1 MSIFLHLRAAVAT
14 SGAEPRAQAIALSS
28 LFAAGALLLSISAI
42 IGAIASLALL
52 LALTGAFAVGYAIA
66 RWQPWPAHYCVT
78 ISCYAFVLSA
88 IGWLLV
94 LVIWNSE
101 HGWLELIPGIVF
113 GGLGLGIVWQTH
125 AAERGFLGMM
135 PNIPTI
141 ASIVFITLAI
151 LLTNHYAD
159 SGKGGFVYALAV
171 LADLALLGAVLV
183 KIRLQDEHSIKYE

>member
-1 MSIFLHLRAAVAT
+1 MSIFPSPRAVVAT
-14 SGAEPRAQAIALSS
+14 SCAEPRAQAIALSS

-52 LALTGAFAVGYAIA
+52 LALAGAFAVGYAIG

-125 AAERGFLGMM
+125 AAERVLLGMM

-159 SGKGGFVYALAV
+159 SGKEALSTLWRCWQIWRCWV
-171 LADLALLGAVLV
+171 
-183 KIRLQDEHSIKYE
+183 RCW

>member
-1 MSIFLHLRAAVAT
+1 MSIFPPPRAMVAT
-14 SGAEPRAQAIALSS
+14 SCAEPRAQAIALSS
-28 LFAAGALLLSISAI
+28 LCAAGALLLSISAI

-52 LALTGAFAVGYAIA
+52 LALAGAFAVGYAIG
-66 RWQPWPAHYCVT
+66 RWQQWPAHYSVT

>member
-1 MSIFLHLRAAVAT
+1 MSVFLHTRAAVET

-28 LFAAGALLLSISAI
+28 LFAAGALLLSVSAI
-42 IGAIASLALL
+42 IGAIASLVLL
-52 LALTGAFAVGYAIA
+52 LALAGAFAVGYAIA

-101 HGWLELIPGIVF
+101 RGWLDLIPGIVF

-125 AAERGFLGMM
+125 VAERGLPEMM
-135 PNIPTI
+135 LTIPTI

-171 LADLALLGAVLV
+171 LAVLADLALLGAALV
-183 KIRLQDEHSIKYE
+183 KIRLQEMS

>member
-1 MSIFLHLRAAVAT
+1 MSIFPSPRAVVAT
-14 SGAEPRAQAIALSS
+14 SCAEPRTQAIALSS
-28 LFAAGALLLSISAI
+28 LFAAGALLLSVSAI
-42 IGAIASLALL
+42 IGAIAGLALL

-101 HGWLELIPGIVF
+101 HGWLDLIPGIVF

-135 PNIPTI
+135 ANIPTI

-171 LADLALLGAVLV
+171 LVDLALLGAALV

>member
-1 MSIFLHLRAAVAT
+1 MSVFLHTRAAVET

-28 LFAAGALLLSISAI
+28 LFAAGALLLSVSAI
-42 IGAIASLALL
+42 IGAIASLVLL
-52 LALTGAFAVGYAIA
+52 LALAGAFAVGYAIA

-101 HGWLELIPGIVF
+101 RGWLDLIPGIVF

-125 AAERGFLGMM
+125 VAERGLPGMM
-135 PNIPTI
+135 LTIPTI

>member
-1 MSIFLHLRAAVAT
+1 MRIFPSPRAVVAT
-14 SGAEPRAQAIALSS
+14 SCAEPRAQAIALSS

-52 LALTGAFAVGYAIA
+52 LALAGAFAVGYAIG

-125 AAERGFLGMM
+125 AAERVLLGMM

-171 LADLALLGAVLV
+171 LADLALLGALLV

>member
-1 MSIFLHLRAAVAT
+1 MSIFPSPRAVVAT
-14 SGAEPRAQAIALSS
+14 SCAEPRAQAIALSS
-28 LFAAGALLLSISAI
+28 LFAAGALLLSVSAI

-66 RWQPWPAHYCVT
+66 RWQPWPAHYSVT

-101 HGWLELIPGIVF
+101 HGWLDLIPGIVF

-141 ASIVFITLAI
+141 ASIVFITLTI

>member
-1 MSIFLHLRAAVAT
+1 MSIFPPPRAMVAT
-14 SGAEPRAQAIALSS
+14 SCAEPRAQAIALSS

-52 LALTGAFAVGYAIA
+52 LALAGAFAVGYAIG
-66 RWQPWPAHYCVT
+66 RWQQWPAHYSVT

-101 HGWLELIPGIVF
+101 HGWLELISGIVF

>member
-1 MSIFLHLRAAVAT
+1 MSIFPSPRAVVAT
-14 SGAEPRAQAIALSS
+14 SCAEPRAQAIALSS
-28 LFAAGALLLSISAI
+28 LFAAGALLLSVSAI
-42 IGAIASLALL
+42 IGAIAGLALL

-101 HGWLELIPGIVF
+101 HGWLDLIPGIVF

-135 PNIPTI
+135 ANIPTI

-171 LADLALLGAVLV
+171 LVDLALLGAALV

>member
-1 MSIFLHLRAAVAT
+1 MSIFPPPRTVVAT
-14 SGAEPRAQAIALSS
+14 SCVEPRAQAIALSS
-28 LFAAGALLLSISAI
+28 LFATGALLLSASAI

-52 LALTGAFAVGYAIA
+52 LALAGAFAVGYAIA

-125 AAERGFLGMM
+125 AAERVLLGMM

>member
-1 MSIFLHLRAAVAT
+1 MSIFPPPRAMVAT
-14 SGAEPRAQAIALSS
+14 SCAEPRAQAIALSS

-52 LALTGAFAVGYAIA
+52 LALAGAFAVGYAIG
-66 RWQPWPAHYCVT
+66 RWQQWPAHYSVT

-94 LVIWNSE
+94 MVIWNSE

>member
-1 MSIFLHLRAAVAT
+1 MSIFPPPRAVVAT
-14 SGAEPRAQAIALSS
+14 SCAEPCAQAIALSS
-28 LFAAGALLLSISAI
+28 LFAAGALLLSVSAI

-125 AAERGFLGMM
+125 AAERGLSRMM
-135 PNIPTI
+135 ANIPMI
-141 ASIVFITLAI
+141 ASIVIITLAI
-151 LLTNHYAD
+151 LLTSHYAD

-171 LADLALLGAVLV
+171 LVDLALLGAALV
-183 KIRLQDEHSIKYE
+183 KIRLQEMS

>member
-1 MSIFLHLRAAVAT
+1 MSVFLHTRAAVET

-28 LFAAGALLLSISAI
+28 LFAAGALLLSVSAI
-42 IGAIASLALL
+42 IGAIASLVLL
-52 LALTGAFAVGYAIA
+52 LALAGAFAVGYAIA
-66 RWQPWPAHYCVT
+66 RWQQWPAHYCVT

-101 HGWLELIPGIVF
+101 RGWLDLIPGIVF

-125 AAERGFLGMM
+125 VAERGLPGMM
-135 PNIPTI
+135 LTIPTI

-171 LADLALLGAVLV
+171 LADLALLGAALV
-183 KIRLQDEHSIKYE
+183 KIRLQEMS

>member
-1 MSIFLHLRAAVAT
+1 MSIFPSPRAAVAT
-14 SGAEPRAQAIALSS
+14 SCAEPRAQAIALSS
-28 LFAAGALLLSISAI
+28 LFAAGALLLSVSAI

-66 RWQPWPAHYCVT
+66 RWQPWPAHYSVT

-125 AAERGFLGMM
+125 AAERGLLGMM
-135 PNIPTI
+135 PNIPMI

-159 SGKGGFVYALAV
+159 PGKGGFVYALAV
-171 LADLALLGAVLV
+171 LVDLALLGAALV

>member
-1 MSIFLHLRAAVAT
+1 MSIFLHPRAAVAT
-14 SGAEPRAQAIALSS
+14 SGAELPAQAIVLSS

-52 LALTGAFAVGYAIA
+52 LALAGAFAVGYAIA
-66 RWQPWPAHYCVT
+66 RWQPWPAHYSVT
-78 ISCYAFVLSA
+78 ISCYAFVLST

-101 HGWLELIPGIVF
+101 HGWLGLIPGIVF

-125 AAERGFLGMM
+125 AAERGLLGMT

-171 LADLALLGAVLV
+171 LADLALLGAVLL

>member
-1 MSIFLHLRAAVAT
+1 MSIFPPPRAMVAT
-14 SGAEPRAQAIALSS
+14 SCAEPRAQAIALSS

-52 LALTGAFAVGYAIA
+52 LALAGAFAVGYAIG
-66 RWQPWPAHYCVT
+66 RWQQWPAHYSVT

>member
-1 MSIFLHLRAAVAT
+1 MSVFLHTRAAVET

-28 LFAAGALLLSISAI
+28 LFAAGALLLSVSAI
-42 IGAIASLALL
+42 IGAIASLVLL
-52 LALTGAFAVGYAIA
+52 LALAGAFAVGYAIA

-101 HGWLELIPGIVF
+101 RGWLDLIPGIVF

-125 AAERGFLGMM
+125 VAERGFLGMM

>member
-1 MSIFLHLRAAVAT
+1 MSIFPPPRAMVAT
-14 SGAEPRAQAIALSS
+14 SCAEPRAQAIALSS

-52 LALTGAFAVGYAIA
+52 LALAGAFAVGYAIG
-66 RWQPWPAHYCVT
+66 RWQQWPAHYSVT

-171 LADLALLGAVLV
+171 LADLALLGAVLL
-183 KIRLQDEHSIKYE
+183 KIRLQEMS

>member
-1 MSIFLHLRAAVAT
+1 MSIFLHPRTAVAT
-14 SGAEPRAQAIALSS
+14 SCVEPRAQAIALSS
-28 LFAAGALLLSISAI
+28 LFAAGALLLSTSAI

-52 LALTGAFAVGYAIA
+52 LALAGAFAVGYAIA

-113 GGLGLGIVWQTH
+113 GGLGLGIVWQTN
-125 AAERGFLGMM
+125 AAERGLSGMM
-135 PNIPTI
+135 ANIPTI
-141 ASIVFITLAI
+141 AGIVIITLAI

-171 LADLALLGAVLV
+171 LADLALLGAALV
-183 KIRLQDEHSIKYE
+183 KIRQREMS

>member
-1 MSIFLHLRAAVAT
+1 MSVFLHTRAAVET

-28 LFAAGALLLSISAI
+28 LFAAGALLLSVSAI
-42 IGAIASLALL
+42 IGAIASLVLL
-52 LALTGAFAVGYAIA
+52 LALAGAFAVGYAIA

-101 HGWLELIPGIVF
+101 RGWLDLIPGIVF

-125 AAERGFLGMM
+125 VAERGLPGMM
-135 PNIPTI
+135 LTIPTI

-183 KIRLQDEHSIKYE
+183 KIRLQDEHGIKYE

>member
-1 MSIFLHLRAAVAT
+1 MSIFPPPRAVVAT
-14 SGAEPRAQAIALSS
+14 SCAEPRAQAIALSS
-28 LFAAGALLLSISAI
+28 LFAAGALLLSVSAI

-52 LALTGAFAVGYAIA
+52 LALAGAFAVGYAIA
-66 RWQPWPAHYCVT
+66 RWQPWPVHYCVT

-135 PNIPTI
+135 ANIPTI
-141 ASIVFITLAI
+141 AGIVIITMAI

-159 SGKGGFVYALAV
+159 SGKEGFVYALAV

>member
-1 MSIFLHLRAAVAT
+1 
-14 SGAEPRAQAIALSS
+14 
-28 LFAAGALLLSISAI
+28 
-42 IGAIASLALL
+42 
-52 LALTGAFAVGYAIA
+52 
-66 RWQPWPAHYCVT
+66 
-78 ISCYAFVLSA
+78 
-88 IGWLLV
+88 
-94 LVIWNSE
+94 
-101 HGWLELIPGIVF
+101 
-113 GGLGLGIVWQTH
+113 
-125 AAERGFLGMM
+125 MM

>member
-28 LFAAGALLLSISAI
+28 LFAAGAQLLSISAI

-52 LALTGAFAVGYAIA
+52 LALAGAFAVGYAIG
-66 RWQPWPAHYCVT
+66 RWQPWPAHYSVT

-125 AAERGFLGMM
+125 AAERGLLGMM
-135 PNIPTI
+135 PNIPMI

-159 SGKGGFVYALAV
+159 PGKGGFVYALAV

>member
-1 MSIFLHLRAAVAT
+1 MSIFPPPCAMVAT
-14 SGAEPRAQAIALSS
+14 SCAEPRAQAIALSS

-52 LALTGAFAVGYAIA
+52 LALAGAFAVGYAIG
-66 RWQPWPAHYCVT
+66 RWQQWPAHYSVT

>member
-1 MSIFLHLRAAVAT
+1 MSIFPPPRAAVAT

-28 LFAAGALLLSISAI
+28 LFAVGALLLSISAI

-52 LALTGAFAVGYAIA
+52 LALAGAFAVGYAIA
-66 RWQPWPAHYCVT
+66 RWQPWPVHYCVT

-125 AAERGFLGMM
+125 AAERGLLGMM
-135 PNIPTI
+135 ANIPTI

-171 LADLALLGAVLV
+171 LVDLALLGAALV
-183 KIRLQDEHSIKYE
+183 KIRQREMS

>member
-1 MSIFLHLRAAVAT
+1 MSIFLPPRAAVAT
-14 SGAEPRAQAIALSS
+14 SGAELPAQAIALSS

-52 LALTGAFAVGYAIA
+52 LALAGAFAVGYAIA

-101 HGWLELIPGIVF
+101 HGWLDLIPGIVF

-125 AAERGFLGMM
+125 AAERGLLGMT

-171 LADLALLGAVLV
+171 LVDLALLGAVLV